1 MKYKQLL
8 SYAAMTAATTMTS
21 HGAAS
26 LIAHYTFD
34 ADTTTAT
41 VGTNGTA
48 GLSASHTSTTGE
60 WAVGGGA
67 LSLDGTAGAAAGNAG
82 VVGGDSFAW
91 ADDRRVIAFWMKGAA
106 QSSAQPPTM
115 ISLGSGAA
123 NGGRFD
129 VNLTGG
135 SDNLLRAEVQGGG
148 TSTTVNLLTNTWLH
162 VAIVVNTNGANLSN
176 TTYFVHDQ
184 LGASVATANF
194 TDTRALITGTGPL
207 RIGDSYQGGE
217 REFNGLID
225 DVRLYNDDGVG
236 AFTFGASD
244 AQALALQFGTVPEPS
259 STALLGLGGLALI
272 LRRRK

>member
-1 MKYKQLL
+1 MTKKILL
-8 SYAAMTAATTMTS
+8 SLGLAATTS
-21 HGAAS
+21 NGAIS

-34 ADTTTAT
+34 ADATTAT

-48 GLSASHTSTTGE
+48 GASASHTTGD

-67 LSLDGTAGAAAGNAG
+67 LNLDGTAGAAAGNAG
-82 VVGGDSFAW
+82 LVGGDSFTW
-91 ADDRRVIAFWMKGAA
+91 TDDRRVIAFWMKGAA

-115 ISLGSGAA
+115 ISLGSGSASGA
-123 NGGRFD
+123 RFD
-129 VNLTGG
+129 VNLTGA

-148 TSTTVNLLTNTWLH
+148 TSTAVNLLSDSWLH
-162 VAIVVNTNGANLSN
+162 VTIVVNTDGANLSN
-176 TTYFVHDQ
+176 TTYYVHDQ

-194 TDTRALITGTGPL
+194 TDTRALVTGAGPL
-207 RIGDSYQGGE
+207 RIGDSFQGGE
-217 REFNGLID
+217 REFTGLID

-244 AQALALQFGTVPEPS
+244 AQALALQFDGVPEPS
-259 STALLGLGGLALI
+259 STALLGLGGLALL